1 MRTRTNTQF
10 SEIVEQA
17 LVIAAIN
24 GKQTALAYLEFHGVP
39 KETIARVLSETGG
52 RRQTDIPSPAAI
64 ERCR

>member
-1 MRTRTNTQF
+1 MQTRINTQF
-10 SEIVEQA
+10 SEVVEQA

-24 GKQTALAYLEFHGVP
+24 GMTTALAYLEFHDIP

-52 RRQTDIPSPAAI
+52 RRQSDIPSPEII